1 MIMDKELLFSDA
13 QAVTAAAA
21 STNVVD
27 LGEARDVGTGENLYV
42 VAVVDVAFTDA
53 GSDSTLAVKLQTD
66 SAEGFGT
73 AVDAQELFTF
83 PALAAAGTVKI
94 ARLQPGAIDARYLRA
109 FFTPAGGNLT
119 TGSLTVFIAHDI
131 DKWKAYADAI
141 TIS

>member
-27 LGEARDVGTGENLYV
+27 LGEARDVGTGQNLYV
-42 VAVVDVAFTDA
+42 VGVVKTAFTDA

-66 SAEGFGT
+66 SVENFASP
-73 AVDAQELFTF
+73 ADAQELFVF
-83 PALAAAGTVKI
+83 PALAAVGTTKI
-94 ARLQPGAIDARYLRA
+94 ARLQPGAIDERYLRA
-109 FFTPAGGNLT
+109 FYTPAGGNLT
-119 TGSLTVFIAHDI
+119 TGAVSLFIVHDI
-131 DKWKAYADAI
+131 DQWKAYQDAI

>member
-21 STNVVD
+21 STNLVD
-27 LGEARDVGTGENLYV
+27 LGGANDVGTGENLYV

-53 GSDSTLAVKLQTD
+53 GSDSTLAVKVQTD
-66 SAEGFGT
+66 DDVAFGSAT
-73 AVDAQELFTF
+73 DAQELFTF
-83 PALAAAGTVKI
+83 PALAAAGSVKI
-94 ARLQPGAIDARYLRA
+94 ARLQPGAIDERYMRL

-119 TGSLTVFIAHDI
+119 TGSITAFIAHDI